1 MALPLFAAL
10 VVVVA
15 GWTEQAQRGIA
26 DQRGQ
31 LHETLMLESQ
41 VDSTEDDEA
50 TEPDE
55 EGGLSLQPGGFIASY
70 VTSSW
75 KLAQDI
81 EERMAQ
87 IEKGASVTKM
97 EFVDAWDSADLWFL
111 CKALVSG
118 AFLGVV
124 FGMMGAGGSLILKPL
139 LFYGFGVRPF
149 KDAIFHGY
157 IILFLVAFVSAAK
170 GQRKGL
176 VHWKNV
182 AMLACLTSGFG
193 AFLGS
198 LLASMVSSKLQL
210 TCFASLMLGVALH
223 MLHQSR
229 GSLPLGLIP
238 MTMHKDKGHAED
250 EKTSQ
255 VSSLTVLMA
264 VTVGIISGFTGIGGG
279 FLLVPLLCQCGQ
291 QMDTAV
297 PTSQAVVALSCLFG
311 CFFYISILHRDL
323 YSVHLSVITCLVVP
337 GLAGIMLTDYIS
349 NYVSKSLRQ
358 QLYALMLIC
367 VGTGTVVLQVI

>member
-1 MALPLFAAL
+1 MVLSLFAAL

-15 GWTEQAQRGIA
+15 GWTEQTQRGIA

-31 LHETLMLESQ
+31 LHKTLVLQ
-41 VDSTEDDEA
+41 TPVDSTEEDEA

-55 EGGLSLQPGGFIASY
+55 GGGLSLQPGGFIASY
-70 VTSSW
+70 ITSPS

-81 EERMAQ
+81 EESVMQ
-87 IEKGASVTKM
+87 IERGASATGM
-97 EFVDAWDSADLWFL
+97 EFVDAWDSAYLWFL

-157 IILFLVAFVSAAK
+157 IILFLVALVSAVK
-170 GQRKGL
+170 GHRKGL

-210 TCFASLMLGVALH
+210 TCFASLMLVAALH

-229 GSLPLGLIP
+229 GSPPLWLIP
-238 MTMHKDKGHAED
+238 MTMHKVKDNAED
-250 EKTSQ
+250 ERTSQ
-255 VSSLTVLMA
+255 VSSLTVVMA
-264 VTVGIISGFTGIGGG
+264 VSVGIISGFTGIGGG
-279 FLLVPLLCQCGQ
+279 FLLVPLLCQYGQ

-323 YSVHLSVITCLVVP
+323 YTVHLSVIICLVVP

-349 NYVSKSLRQ
+349 KYVSKPLRQ

-367 VGTGTVVLQVI
+367 VGTGTVVLSVI